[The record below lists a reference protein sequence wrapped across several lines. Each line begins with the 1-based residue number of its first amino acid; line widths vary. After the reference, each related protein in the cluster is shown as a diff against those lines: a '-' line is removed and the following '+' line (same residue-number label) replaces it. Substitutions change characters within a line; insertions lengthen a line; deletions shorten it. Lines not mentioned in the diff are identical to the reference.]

1 MQTCKKIAKPPKPP
15 RRTAQKKPVN
25 KLKDTAPKPDNTA
38 RRLSKKR
45 DGQSNNV
52 AVVPSKAVVTEIF
65 RPSAMP
71 LPETEIA
78 NSQPKYYT
86 NFDFYYKRTSFR
98 TMALFFKT
106 AFNPFL
112 DMWKSAKKTKP
123 VEAFLQEYTSTQFP
137 GLLENMPSEAV
148 QSTFLELVKL
158 LLFSHR
164 HNKNDAYLRDP
175 LVPFALVRGPLY
187 KYSK

>member
-1 MQTCKKIAKPPKPP
+1 M
-15 RRTAQKKPVN
+15 
-25 KLKDTAPKPDNTA
+25 
-38 RRLSKKR
+38 
-45 DGQSNNV
+45 
-52 AVVPSKAVVTEIF
+52 PSEAAVTEIV

-78 NSQPKYYT
+78 NSQPKNYT
-86 NFDFYYKRTSFR
+86 NFDFYYKRTGFR

-112 DMWKSAKKTKP
+112 DMWKSSKNTKP
-123 VEAFLQEYTSTQFP
+123 VEALLQEYTSTQFP

-158 LLFSHR
+158 LLFSHTHKSKWHKR
-164 HNKNDAYLRDP
+164 VLQVGVI
-175 LVPFALVRGPLY
+175 LVVPV
-187 KYSK
+187 